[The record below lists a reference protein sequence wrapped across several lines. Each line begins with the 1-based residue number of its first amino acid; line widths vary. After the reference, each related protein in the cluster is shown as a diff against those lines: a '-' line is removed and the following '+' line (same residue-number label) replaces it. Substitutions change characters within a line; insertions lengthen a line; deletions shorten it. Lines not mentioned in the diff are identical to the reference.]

1 MLLLLLATTLLL
13 LCFEYFVKASPTVMA
28 TIMRPTTPQAAPE
41 TKVFGL
47 LFSLEKKTYEMSY
60 LN

>member
-1 MLLLLLATTLLL
+1 
-13 LCFEYFVKASPTVMA
+13 MA

-60 LN
+60 LNWQKERSSSKFDS